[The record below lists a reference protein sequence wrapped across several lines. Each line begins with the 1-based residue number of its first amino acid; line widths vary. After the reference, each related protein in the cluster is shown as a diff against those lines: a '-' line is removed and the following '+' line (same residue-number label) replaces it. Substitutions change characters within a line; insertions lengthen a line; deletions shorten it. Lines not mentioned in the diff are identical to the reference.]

1 MPEEDVK
8 LMLEAAM
15 MAPSARNTRPWE
27 FFVVEDQ
34 GLKSKLRYAHPFAA
48 MLDTASLAIVVCGR
62 PEAQTGRVAGY
73 WPLDCGAA
81 VENLLLQAAALGYG
95 TCWCGCWP
103 SPRLS
108 KIQELLN
115 TQSLP
120 VALIAVGVPDE
131 NPPARGFYESSTRMI
146 GPRTGIASSVSATAG
161 TRLYFRHTYSPLRS
175 LLCGNP
181 FGA

>member
-1 MPEEDVK
+1 MDCTQIIRARRSIRKYKAGAPVPEEDVK

-62 PEAQTGRVAGY
+62 PEAQTGKVAGY

-131 NPPARGFYESSTRMI
+131 DPPARGFYEPDRVTW
-146 GPRTGIASSVSATAG
+146 
-161 TRLYFRHTYSPLRS
+161 LR
-175 LLCGNP
+175 G
-181 FGA
+181 

>member
-1 MPEEDVK
+1 MDCTQVIRERRSIRKYKAGAPVPEEDIK

-27 FFVVEDQ
+27 FFVVEDP
-34 GLKSKLRYAHPFAA
+34 GLKSKLRYAHPFAS

-62 PEAQTGRVAGY
+62 PEDQSGKVAGY

-103 SPRLS
+103 LEDRAAAVRDVLGVKSV
-108 KIQELLN
+108 
-115 TQSLP
+115 P
-120 VALIAVGVPDE
+120 VALISVGVPDE
-131 NPPARGFYESSTRMI
+131 DPPARGFYQADKVTW
-146 GPRTGIASSVSATAG
+146 
-161 TRLYFRHTYSPLRS
+161 LH
-175 LLCGNP
+175 
-181 FGA
+181 

>member
-1 MPEEDVK
+1 MDCTQTIRARRSIRKYKAGAPVPEEDVK
-8 LMLEAAM
+8 AMLEAAM

-95 TCWCGCWP
+95 PAPGC
-103 SPRLS
+103 PRS
-108 KIQELLN
+108 
-115 TQSLP
+115 
-120 VALIAVGVPDE
+120 
-131 NPPARGFYESSTRMI
+131 
-146 GPRTGIASSVSATAG
+146 
-161 TRLYFRHTYSPLRS
+161 RS
-175 LLCGNP
+175 C
-181 FGA
+181 

>member
-1 MPEEDVK
+1 MDCTQTIRARRSIRKYQPGAPVPEEDVK

-34 GLKSKLRYAHPFAA
+34 GLKAKLRYAHPFAS

-62 PEAQTGRVAGY
+62 PEAQAGRVAGY

-95 TCWCGCWP
+95 ACWCGCWP
-103 SPRLS
+103 V
-108 KIQELLN
+108 QERADEIAGILG
-115 TQSLP
+115 TQAVP
-120 VALIAVGVPDE
+120 VALVAVGAPDE
-131 NPPARGFYESSTRMI
+131 EPLARGFYDPARVTWM
-146 GPRTGIASSVSATAG
+146 
-161 TRLYFRHTYSPLRS
+161 
-175 LLCGNP
+175 
-181 FGA
+181 